1 MRKTIIALACM
12 ALSGVGVSAQDLTP
26 VYKEVDCG
34 EMLFNKPATY
44 MVELKNTSTHTVE
57 IKDIDTGCGCT
68 SAQFTQG
75 GLMPNATAQVALTF
89 DAKQLGHFN
98 RVVRVFTEPDRGG
111 TPAEI
116 IVRGV
121 VVTKIENYSGEYPYR
136 MGTLLADKD
145 NVEFDDVN
153 KGQKLVQEIH
163 IMNPASQNSTPVVL
177 RMPSYLTAEV
187 TPKVLGP
194 KQKGIVK
201 LTLHSSKLRDYGLN
215 QTTVYLGK
223 SNSDKATIEKAI
235 TVSAVLL
242 PPTMS
247 NDDVRRSTAPRLE
260 MSRKYIDM
268 TPLANKSKYR
278 DDVILTN
285 NGRSTLDIQKLQLF
299 TTGVS
304 VSLDKQKIEPGE
316 TAKLSVTCK
325 AMDLKKLRVR
335 PRILMIT
342 NDPNNPKVVLEIK
355 K

>member
-1 MRKTIIALACM
+1 
-12 ALSGVGVSAQDLTP
+12 
-26 VYKEVDCG
+26 
-34 EMLFNKPATY
+34 
-44 MVELKNTSTHTVE
+44 
-57 IKDIDTGCGCT
+57 
-68 SAQFTQG
+68 
-75 GLMPNATAQVALTF
+75 
-89 DAKQLGHFN
+89 
-98 RVVRVFTEPDRGG
+98 
-111 TPAEI
+111 
-116 IVRGV
+116 
-121 VVTKIENYSGEYPYR
+121 
-136 MGTLLADKD
+136 
-145 NVEFDDVN
+145 
-153 KGQKLVQEIH
+153 
-163 IMNPASQNSTPVVL
+163 MNPASQNSTPVVL

-247 NDDVRRSTAPRLE
+247 NDDVRRSIAPRLE

-304 VSLDKQKIEPGE
+304 VSLDKQKIELGE

-325 AMDLKKLRVR
+325 AKDLKKLRVR